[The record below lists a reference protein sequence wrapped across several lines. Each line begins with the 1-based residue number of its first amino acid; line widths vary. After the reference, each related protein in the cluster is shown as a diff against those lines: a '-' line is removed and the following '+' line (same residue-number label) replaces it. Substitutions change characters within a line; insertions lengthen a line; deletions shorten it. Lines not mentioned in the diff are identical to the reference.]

1 MSSFVALLRSRA
13 SLRAACSKSTSV
25 KLQLAL
31 QKWQLS
37 SGCRAFSARASDED
51 GDGRSVLHRTCLPR
65 HGSSNRFLC
74 FGRGKNTSLAQGLLA
89 HLGGRTALR
98 CGWGCGCIFCSVA
111 LALALQAPVVGS
123 NVAGI
128 DQAALKEQQQLAAR
142 QLQQQQQA
150 QEPATSPEAQQSA
163 LADAHE
169 EVLGYGDEDH
179 VAAIPGLE
187 TSSEA
192 SLSGKDEAMLADT
205 ANIAELDQPVSQLAA
220 ADPAEASSQ
229 PDPEPIVATPEPS
242 WISGAAELS
251 VDERIDVFLTAI
263 RNRSW
268 EETGRQPVVWAE
280 GAMPK
285 LEMPPSGYS
294 EIAGTSAIK
303 GQMLNPGRSFYPGQ
317 AYEPEVCN
325 SCLGPST
332 ALILPLDCTTLQA
345 DVVACMSRSS
355 LLRHALLIPHLIS
368 KCCSHAALQHGPEYS
383 QLRSRTH
390 VSVTKCGLWQA
401 STTITSNVHVDSCI
415 FCFNPS
421 CLTSLLMVVHS

>member
-51 GDGRSVLHRTCLPR
+51 GDGEKTPVSHR
-65 HGSSNRFLC
+65 GSW
-74 FGRGKNTSLAQGLLA
+74 
-89 HLGGRTALR
+89 RTWVDEQL
-98 CGWGCGCIFCSVA
+98 S
-111 LALALQAPVVGS
+111 
-123 NVAGI
+123 GI

-317 AYEPEVCN
+317 AYEPEDLLAAEQTRRFN
-325 SCLGPST
+325 PKRE
-332 ALILPLDCTTLQA
+332 ITTKAVVRGNKEVLASADFRNLEFLNEFVTDGGQIVPRTKTKLQA
-345 DVVACMSRSS
+345 KVH
-355 LLRHALLIPHLIS
+355 RHLARQIKTARVMALLP
-368 KCCSHAALQHGPEYS
+368 
-383 QLRSRTH
+383 
-390 VSVTKCGLWQA
+390 VSDLL
-401 STTITSNVHVDSCI
+401 DSD
-415 FCFNPS
+415 FDRDGTVND
-421 CLTSLLMVVHS
+421 SLPGYRRLMDRE